1 MSRGAFYKL
10 SVCLLA
16 LASSALSL
24 PAFAQDD
31 DAPPGFVASEQVEAE
46 GSASATTT
54 QADGSTTTTTVV
66 KAEAEPAPPSA
77 STTAAA
83 PILGEAGAT
92 DAAATPADAG
102 AVRKAELRRVQNTW
116 HGPAGGIHIVDAGS
130 GAPLSVRLQLAADMF
145 STTDYLHQGDINDYF
160 GGTLSLGVSVM
171 EHLEVYASIHSHANG
186 NTEDSPQL
194 LQVLGD
200 LTLGGKGYAAI
211 TPWLT
216 AGGDLRLVFLN
227 SIGTVGPI
235 LKSTSVGLRGLISAD
250 LRQLPDKPVPLIARG
265 SIDYYLD
272 NSGLL
277 VEDVEVARYN
287 SLPADMRDEFASE
300 DSHLIRRVERFALTV
315 NRMDMLTFGLGLE
328 LPLLAH
334 GTPEE
339 GWFIHP
345 ITEWTVGVPVN
356 RQSYSC
362 LLVATN
368 TGRDQPDGCLDVEGF
383 AAMPSTLTFGAR
395 VFPPKV
401 PLSVLLGFDIGLSG
415 TSTFVRELAPN
426 RPWAFLIALGYSV
439 DEGPR
444 PDGTPVI
451 VEREK
456 VVVQSPPPLPRIDGT
471 VVDKATGAG
480 IASAIITYA
489 DRSDLT
495 AQATNASGRFVSY
508 ELPPATAVRLALSHP
523 DYEPGEC
530 SVVIPEGQ
538 AAAPV
543 PASAPPV
550 QEVMPP
556 TPPSMPGASNDGLTL
571 NPYLYAK
578 SRQAAAPNG
587 PAPAGTPLESA
598 KVPLRCELKA
608 KPRAGALRGEVVNEA
623 GKPVSAAQVMI
634 TGASTHLLTSDTGG
648 AFVLPQLIAGNYS
661 VRVEADAYL
670 LKIESV
676 DVAAEQQAVVRVVLV
691 AKPKTAQVELT
702 QEEVRIRSSVF
713 FKLNSAELSEQSNAL
728 LTEVVDVLVRNPQV
742 TSVEVQGHTDGQGTP
757 AQNLQLSQER
767 AEAVRT
773 WLINAGIAADRLTA
787 KGYGDTRPLLPNITE
802 RARARN
808 RRVQFII
815 R

>member
-1 MSRGAFYKL
+1 LF
-10 SVCLLA
+10 A
-16 LASSALSL
+16 LASSALSR

-31 DAPPGFVASEQVEAE
+31 DAPPGFVASEQVEEE

-66 KAEAEPAPPSA
+66 KADAEAAPQSA
-77 STTAAA
+77 SAGA
-83 PILGEAGAT
+83 PILD
-92 DAAATPADAG
+92 DAAATEDAPPADVPADVNT
-102 AVRKAELRRVQNTW
+102 ARKAELRRVQNSW

-145 STTDYLHQGDINDYF
+145 STSDYLHQGDINDYF

-200 LTLGGKGYAAI
+200 LTIGGKGYAAV

-216 AGGDLRLVFLN
+216 AGADLRLAFLN

-235 LKSTSVGLRGLISAD
+235 LKSTSVGLRGLLSAD
-250 LRQLPDKPVPLIARG
+250 LRRLEKPVPLIARG

-356 RQSYSC
+356 RQGYSC

-444 PDGTPVI
+444 PDGKPVI
-451 VEREK
+451 VERER
-456 VVVQSPPPLPRIDGT
+456 VVVQAAPPLPRIDGA
-471 VVDKATGAG
+471 VVDKATNAG
-480 IASAIITYA
+480 IAGAIITYA
-489 DRSDLT
+489 DRGDLT
-495 AQATNASGRFVSY
+495 AQATNANGRFVSY
-508 ELPPATAVRLALSHP
+508 ELPQGAAVRLALSHP

-543 PASAPPV
+543 PASAPPPA

-556 TPPSMPGASNDGLTL
+556 PPPSMPGASNDGPTL
-571 NPYLYAK
+571 NPYLYAE
-578 SRQAAAPNG
+578 RRPAAAPNG

-623 GKPVSAAQVMI
+623 GKPVTAAQVMI
-634 TGASTHLLTSDTGG
+634 TGASTHLLTSDADG
-648 AFVLPQLIAGNYS
+648 AFALPQLIAGNYS

-670 LKIESV
+670 LKIEGV
-676 DVAAEQQAVVRVVLV
+676 DVAAQQQAVVRVVLI

-742 TSVEVQGHTDGQGTP
+742 TSVEVQGHTDGQGTA

-767 AEAVRT
+767 AEAVRS
-773 WLINAGIAADRLTA
+773 WLIEAGIASDRLTA

>member
-1 MSRGAFYKL
+1 
-10 SVCLLA
+10 LLA
-16 LASSALSL
+16 LASIALSR

-46 GSASATTT
+46 GSATATST

-66 KAEAEPAPPSA
+66 KAGPEPAPESA
-77 STTAAA
+77 TAAS
-83 PILGEAGAT
+83 PILQEGAAGEEPTPG
-92 DAAATPADAG
+92 DAAA
-102 AVRKAELRRVQNTW
+102 VHKAELRRVQNTW

-186 NTEDSPQL
+186 NTKDSPQL

-235 LKSTSVGLRGLISAD
+235 LKSTSIGLRGLISAD
-250 LRQLPDKPVPLIARG
+250 LRQLPNKPVPLIARG

-272 NSGLL
+272 NSALL

-287 SLPADMRDEFASE
+287 SLPADMREEFASE

-356 RQSYSC
+356 RQGYSC

-401 PLSVLLGFDIGLSG
+401 PLSLLLGFDIGLSG

-444 PDGTPVI
+444 SDGKPVI

-456 VVVQSPPPLPRIDGT
+456 IVTQAPPPLPRIDGT

-480 IASAIITYA
+480 IAGAIITYA

-495 AQATNASGRFVSY
+495 AQATNASGGFMSY
-508 ELPPATAVRLALSHP
+508 ELPPGAAVRLSLSHP

-530 SVVIPEGQ
+530 SVAIPEGQ
-538 AAAPV
+538 AAAPL
-543 PASAPPV
+543 PASGPPPA
-550 QEVMPP
+550 QEIMPP
-556 TPPSMPGASNDGLTL
+556 TPPSLPGASNDGLTL

-578 SRQAAAPNG
+578 SRQAAVPNG
-587 PAPAGTPLESA
+587 QAPAGTPLESA

-623 GKPVSAAQVMI
+623 GKPVIAAQVMI
-634 TGASTHLLTSDTGG
+634 TGASTHLLTSDGGG

-661 VRVEADAYL
+661 VRVEADGYL
-670 LKIESV
+670 LKIESA
-676 DVAAEQQAVVRVVLV
+676 DVAAQQEAVVRVVLV

>member
-1 MSRGAFYKL
+1 
-10 SVCLLA
+10 VLA
-16 LASSALSL
+16 NSALPRPSS
-24 PAFAQDD
+24 AQDD

-46 GSASATTT
+46 GSATATTT

-66 KAEAEPAPPSA
+66 KAEAPP
-77 STTAAA
+77 AAA
-83 PILGEAGAT
+83 PAGTAEGAPILAEAGAAES
-92 DAAATPADAG
+92 AAPADTDEA
-102 AVRKAELRRVQNTW
+102 RKAELRRVQNSW
-116 HGPAGGIHIVDAGS
+116 HGPAGGIHVVDAGS

-145 STTDYLHQGDINDYF
+145 STSDYLHEGDINDYF
-160 GGTLSLGVSVM
+160 GGTLSLGVSVI
-171 EHLEVYASIHSHANG
+171 EHLELYASIHSHANG
-186 NTEDSPQL
+186 NTQDSPQL

-200 LTLGGKGYAAI
+200 LTLGGKGYAPI

-216 AGGDLRLVFLN
+216 AGADLRFVFLN
-227 SIGTVGPI
+227 SIGTVGPV
-235 LKSTSVGLRGLISAD
+235 LASTSVGLRGLLSAD
-250 LRQLPDKPVPLIARG
+250 LRSLPEKPVPLIARA

-272 NSGLL
+272 NSSNLI
-277 VEDVEVARYN
+277 EDVELARYN
-287 SLPADMRDEFASE
+287 SLPPDMRDENIASE

-345 ITEWTVGVPVN
+345 ITEWTVGIPVN
-356 RQSYSC
+356 RQGYSC

-368 TGRDQPDGCLDVEGF
+368 TGRADADGCLDVEGF

-401 PLSVLLGFDIGLSG
+401 PLSLLLGFDIGLSG

-444 PDGTPVI
+444 PDGRPVI

-456 VVVQSPPPLPRIDGT
+456 LVVQDPPPLPRINGA
-471 VVDKATGAG
+471 VVDNATGAG
-480 IASAIITYA
+480 IAGVIVTYA

-495 AQATNASGRFVSY
+495 AQATNASGGFVSY
-508 ELPPATAVRLALSHP
+508 ELPPAAAVRLTLTHP

-530 SVVIPEGQ
+530 TVVIPEGQ

-543 PASAPPV
+543 PASAPTPA
-550 QEVMPP
+550 QEVVPP
-556 TPPSMPGASNDGLTL
+556 TPPAMPGAANDGLTL
-571 NPYLYAK
+571 NPYLYGK
-578 SRQAAAPNG
+578 SKQAAAPAG
-587 PAPAGTPLESA
+587 APAGAPLESA

-608 KPRAGALRGEVVNEA
+608 KPRAGSLRGEVVSEA
-623 GKPVSAAQVMI
+623 GKPVVAAQIMI
-634 TGASTHLLTSDTGG
+634 TGASTHLLTSDGSGT
-648 AFVLPQLIAGNYS
+648 FTLPQLIAGNYS
-661 VRVEADAYL
+661 VRVEADGFL
-670 LKIESV
+670 LKIENV
-676 DVAAEQQAVVRVVLV
+676 DVVAEQQASVRVELIP
-691 AKPKTAQVELT
+691 KPKTAQVELT

-742 TSVEVQGHTDGQGTP
+742 TSVEVQGHTDGQGTA

-773 WLINAGIAADRLTA
+773 WLINAGIAPDRLTA